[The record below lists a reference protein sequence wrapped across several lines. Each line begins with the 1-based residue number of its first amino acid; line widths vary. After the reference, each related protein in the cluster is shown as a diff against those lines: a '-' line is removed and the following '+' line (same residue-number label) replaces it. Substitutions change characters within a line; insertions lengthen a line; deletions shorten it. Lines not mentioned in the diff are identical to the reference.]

1 MKNNLI
7 ICPVGSEMP
16 HDPRWKEED
25 HWRWTHNDRDYKTL
39 VVVYNDFEPE
49 PGSYDYLIRK
59 KGLKWNLIPDVCKEF
74 DWQDYDYIGCFDDDY
89 LTDFKSI
96 NRSLE
101 IARLY
106 DFRLFQ
112 QSLTSWTVY
121 PCLKQNKDFTFTET
135 NFIELGVPFFRNDI
149 FRKVLRFLNDY
160 RYEKSDW
167 GIDKVLCYYLQL
179 TAHVIHEVSIEHMR
193 PDVSSYSK
201 EDGFRE
207 MNYLMT
213 DFFPKYMKEKFNM
226 NYVYTDKQET
236 LRGWKL

>member
-1 MKNNLI
+1 MANLI

-16 HDPRWKEED
+16 HDPRWKKED

-39 VVVYNDFEPE
+39 VVVYNDFNPE

-112 QSLTSWTVY
+112 QSLT
-121 PCLKQNKDFTFTET
+121 
-135 NFIELGVPFFRNDI
+135 
-149 FRKVLRFLNDY
+149 
-160 RYEKSDW
+160 
-167 GIDKVLCYYLQL
+167 
-179 TAHVIHEVSIEHMR
+179 
-193 PDVSSYSK
+193 
-201 EDGFRE
+201 
-207 MNYLMT
+207 
-213 DFFPKYMKEKFNM
+213 
-226 NYVYTDKQET
+226 
-236 LRGWKL
+236 